1 MRSVLKYHIGFST
14 FCVVQ
19 GITVLSPCSE
29 LDHVLIEVLKWFRLK
44 WLQVWKVYTLSFLV
58 LALFMVAM
66 VGLTMLRY
74 SHNLDSLD
82 NKEQWVTAFS
92 VLLLISTIL
101 LSCLQ
106 VAKLQDLLYKH
117 RGGKAIYSS
126 ENERFLGISMTDKG
140 YILPN

>member
-1 MRSVLKYHIGFST
+1 MYTVIP
-14 FCVVQ
+14 

-29 LDHVLIEVLKWFRLK
+29 LVVVLIEVLKWFRLK

-117 RGGKAIYSS
+117 RGGMARLYIFRKTKDFWG
-126 ENERFLGISMTDKG
+126 FL
-140 YILPN
+140 

>member
-1 MRSVLKYHIGFST
+1 MYSVIP
-14 FCVVQ
+14 

-117 RGGKAIYSS
+117 RGGKAEYFS

>member
-1 MRSVLKYHIGFST
+1 MYSVIP
-14 FCVVQ
+14 

-29 LDHVLIEVLKWFRLK
+29 LVVILIEVLKWFRLK

-106 VAKLQDLLYKH
+106 VAKLQDLLYKQ

-126 ENERFLGISMTDKG
+126 ENERFLGISMRDKG